1 MLLRLM
7 LYASLAWLSLGLS
20 GAPTI
25 AAKTGCGIDPN
36 GSCPSGAAGSGSET
50 ADGGGAMDPNG
61 GSSMDPN
68 GG

>member
-20 GAPTI
+20 GTPTI
-25 AAKTGCGIDPN
+25 TAKTGCGIDPN
-36 GSCPSGAAGSGSET
+36 GTCPSHGAASGGET

-61 GSSMDPN
+61 G
-68 GG
+68 